1 MKTKII
7 FLAISVLFAVS
18 CTNNRQNKADNSNE
32 VSDSIPF
39 VVKGNVIMGHEV
51 RSFTAEGDTLDYWIY
66 DRGGKLDSLYREATK
81 ESVSPYTPVY
91 AALKVYNKGKST
103 EGFAA
108 EYAGTYEVVEVIEVK
123 PLDSSTGQ

>member
-7 FLAISVLFAVS
+7 LLAISVLFAVS
-18 CTNNRQNKADNSNE
+18 CTNNRQNKIDNSNE
-32 VSDSIPF
+32 AFDSIPF

-51 RSFTAEGDTLDYWIY
+51 RSFTADGDTLNYWIY
-66 DRGGKLDSLYREATK
+66 DRGGKLDSLYKEATK

-91 AALKVYNKGKST
+91 AELKVCDKGKST

-123 PLDSSTGQ
+123 LLDSSTGQ

>member
-7 FLAISVLFAVS
+7 LLAISVLFAIS
-18 CTNNRQNKADNSNE
+18 CTNNRQNRADNSNE
-32 VSDSIPF
+32 VSNSIPF

-66 DRGGKLDSLYREATK
+66 DRDGKLDSLYKEATK

-91 AALKVYNKGKST
+91 AELKVYDKGKST

-108 EYAGTYEVVEVIEVK
+108 EYVGTYEVVEVIEVK
-123 PLDSSTGQ
+123 PLDFSAGQ

>member
-7 FLAISVLFAVS
+7 LLAISVLFAVS
-18 CTNNRQNKADNSNE
+18 CTNNRQNKVDNSNE
-32 VSDSIPF
+32 ASYSIPF

-51 RSFTAEGDTLDYWIY
+51 RSFTAEGDTLNYWIY
-66 DRGGKLDSLYREATK
+66 DRGGKLDSLYKEATK

-91 AALKVYNKGKST
+91 AELKVCDKGKST

-123 PLDSSTGQ
+123 LLDSSTGQ

>member
-7 FLAISVLFAVS
+7 LLAISVLSAVS

-66 DRGGKLDSLYREATK
+66 DGSGKLDSLYKEATK

-91 AALKVYNKGKST
+91 AELKVYDKGKST

-123 PLDSSTGQ
+123 LLDFSAGQ